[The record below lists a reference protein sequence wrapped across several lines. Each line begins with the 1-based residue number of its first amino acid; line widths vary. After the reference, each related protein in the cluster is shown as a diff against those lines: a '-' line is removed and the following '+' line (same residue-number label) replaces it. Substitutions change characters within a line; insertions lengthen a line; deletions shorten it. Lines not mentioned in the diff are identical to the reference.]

1 MQTTNDD
8 RQVVTETHLLTPMV
22 SLGVV
27 SEMQPPPTRND
38 NLTETGRFQ
47 ASQVPGEQSIGI
59 LLLPV
64 TMVMFATHKL
74 CAQSMYMELGRPY
87 RGHTLPS
94 GWSLRTHNEPLSK
107 SHFFCMVSTQ
117 SAATAGSGM
126 Y

>member
-8 RQVVTETHLLTPMV
+8 RQVVTDARLRTPMV

-64 TMVMFATHKL
+64 TMVTFATHKL
-74 CAQSMYMELGRPY
+74 CAQSLYMELGRPY
-87 RGHTLPS
+87 RGVMS
-94 GWSLRTHNEPLSK
+94 RTTSCPKVVFGPRPKERDYRR
-107 SHFFCMVSTQ
+107 FSTRFV
-117 SAATAGSGM
+117 
-126 Y
+126 